1 VSLANLADLQRI
13 TIVRKERIMRALLVV
28 YDNGSYIHW
37 FPQGLGYIAAVLE
50 KAGHQVDVY
59 SQDKYHYPDEHLTAH
74 LDKNKY
80 DVIGVSIVAGYY
92 QYRKL
97 LKISEAI
104 NRSKNRP
111 FYIIGGHGPA
121 PEPEYFL
128 KKTLAD
134 AVVIGE
140 GEDTVVELLEAIGN
154 KKPFRRIKGIAYR
167 EGDRV
172 FVNERRPLIKDADSI
187 PFPAYHLFPMDYY
200 RLLRMPHAGSTDF
213 VLPVLSGRGCT
224 FACAFCYRLDK
235 GFRPRRNESIIKEI
249 RFLKEKYGATYI
261 TFSDELLMSSI
272 ERITSL
278 CEDFIKTKL
287 DIKWDCNGRLNFAI
301 PSVLK
306 LMKRAGCVF
315 INYGIEAMDDEVL
328 QRMHKRLTTEQIIK
342 GIEATLAE
350 GISPGLNIIFGNLGD
365 NRETLEKGVRFLLKY
380 DDGAQMRTIR
390 PVTPYPGSELYYYAI
405 EKGLLKDVEDF
416 YEEKHMN
423 SDLLSVNFTEL
434 TDEEFHRCLLDAN
447 SRLIKNYFDK
457 KGEAV
462 IEQARKLYLEQDASF
477 RGFRQS

>member
-1 VSLANLADLQRI
+1 MRI
-13 TIVRKERIMRALLVV
+13 LLVV
-28 YDNGSYIHW
+28 YDNESYIHW

-50 KAGHQVDVY
+50 NAGYKVEVY
-59 SQDKYHYPDEHLTAH
+59 SQDKHHYPEEHLTAY
-74 LDKNKY
+74 LDKNRF
-80 DVIGVSIVAGYY
+80 DVVGVSIIAGYY

-111 FYIIGGHGPA
+111 FYVIGGHGPA
-121 PEPEYFL
+121 PEPECFL
-128 KKTLAD
+128 KKTQAD

-140 GEDTVVELLEAIGN
+140 GEETALELLEALGN
-154 KKPFRRIKGIAYR
+154 KKPFRSIKGIAYHD
-167 EGDRV
+167 GNRV
-172 FVNERRPLIKDADSI
+172 FINERRPLIKDVDSI

-200 RLLRMPHAGSTDF
+200 RLLRMPHVAATDF

-224 FACAFCYRLDK
+224 FACTFCYRMDK
-235 GFRPRRNESIIKEI
+235 GFRPRSNENIVEEI
-249 RFLKEKYGATYI
+249 RYLKEKYGVTYI
-261 TFSDELLMSSI
+261 AFSDELMMSSI

-278 CEDFIKTKL
+278 CEDFIKAKL
-287 DIKWDCNGRLNFAI
+287 NVRWDCNGRLNFAI

-315 INYGIEAMDDEVL
+315 INFGIEAMDNEVL
-328 QRMHKRLTTEQIIK
+328 RRMRKRLTTEQIIK

-350 GISPGLNIIFGNLGD
+350 GISPGFNIIFGNLGD
-365 NRETLEKGVRFLLKY
+365 DAETLEKGVEFLLKY

-405 EKGLLKDVEDF
+405 ENGLLKDVEDF
-416 YEEKHMN
+416 YEHKHVN

-434 TDEEFHRCLLDAN
+434 SDEEFHKCLLDAN
-447 SRLIKNYFDK
+447 TRLIKNYFTK
-457 KGEAV
+457 KKETV
-462 IEQARKLYLEQDASF
+462 IEQARELYLGHDSKF